1 MKKMVTCLILL
12 YAVSTG
18 VPILPAD
25 AAPSLPDR
33 LLIPSG
39 PDAECLKLDGNL
51 EKLSWNAEGDCV
63 WEAPAGD
70 RVLFSFPLPRGAKF
84 SDYGLGK
91 FDLKIEGGSADV
103 MVLIEEPGQKRR
115 VYRPVDITAPRDG
128 WYTIHLDLRR
138 PEMHVADAIPSA
150 QWESYYPADS
160 PRITFNFWSVKS
172 GYSDES
178 PTRQIMIRNVRL
190 TRRYLDVRWNGCDYT
205 SEIQPT
211 GELVFTYPI
220 VVANIDTKA
229 RQISARLE
237 HWKGRLCSGTISPT
251 STAIAP
257 GDSALFTATLRL
269 PAYCAQTLPALYCE
283 WFLPVFSVD
292 DVPDS
297 DEGILRSSDRIDLP
311 LIIMPKQIQNPVI
324 LFGPDDIPDILKRY
338 QTTDW
343 GKREGDGYIQQAEK
357 MLKSDLKIPDG
368 PGWTAAYY
376 YCVEH
381 RTPLV
386 YEGPGKHRCP
396 IGGEYRTTDFMGVD
410 LDRDYRTNQHE
421 AMFAGTK
428 NLALAWLLTQDKRFG
443 EGALTIL
450 RQYRQSY
457 FTWPWLNLDAS
468 PETIDKGRVQFAKYM
483 EAIGMLNLIE
493 AYDILKGTGAVSPGE
508 ARDLEQNFLIPASV
522 EMTDYR
528 MNMQHRQQT
537 ITAHALATGLC
548 CGHAPLVA
556 FATAGDKS
564 YLRLR
569 RYLSTGDG
577 IPTEHGYGN
586 DMPRQFLMTGMLY
599 RSGIDTYDS
608 MLQRLLW
615 GSLWWSV
622 PFNPKT
628 YGDAWLDASKHY
640 PDPLYRQLA
649 TRNLINGEAPP
660 LNGAQVNF
668 GSPPSVNFPNSGLS
682 ILRRPWENGALEAE
696 FKWGM
701 PDNRGSFSVLSLG
714 LFFGGYNCQSYP
726 GQFNWGSTDLHQMWQ
741 IQSASHSTIVVDRTN
756 QSGMKDYFKD
766 HYMPHASE
774 QITFEDSPVAASTLT
789 RNDRIYPG
797 VRIWRAVCV
806 LDGAFLTIDLL
817 RSDKEHTYD
826 YWFHGVPDKSNGLT
840 GIHLDMKP
848 RPEPLGKTDGYEMVQ
863 NLSSGITV
871 NDLGCD
877 WLLSG
882 KGTKDELQLAMRVLN
897 TSPLEA
903 VHGFEYS
910 SRYRGPEKEFLLLS
924 RQARDADFVVL
935 YEPNRGESKISRYEL
950 FDVVDENGTKVVDVL
965 GVRVNVSE
973 KSYEVILNPDQA
985 IVKTVKGVTRKAL
998 SIEVQQ

>member
-1 MKKMVTCLILL
+1 MKNVVTCLILL
-12 YAVSTG
+12 CAVSTG

-25 AAPSLPDR
+25 AAPSLPDK

-51 EKLSWNAEGDCV
+51 EKLSWNAEGDLV

-91 FDLKIEGGSADV
+91 FDLNIEGGSADV
-103 MVLIEEPGQKRR
+103 MVFIEQPGQKRR
-115 VYRPVDITAPRDG
+115 IYRPVDITAPRDG
-128 WYTIHLDLRR
+128 WYTIHLDLRQ
-138 PEMHVADAIPSA
+138 PEMNVADAIPSA
-150 QWESYYPADS
+150 QWESYYKTER
-160 PRITFNFWSVKS
+160 PRVTFNFWSVKS

-190 TRRYLDVRWNGCDYT
+190 TKRYLDVRWNGCNYT
-205 SEIQPT
+205 SQIQPT

-220 VVANIDTKA
+220 VVANTDTKA
-229 RQISARLE
+229 HQISARLE
-237 HWKGRLCSGTISPT
+237 HWKGRLCSGTISPS

-257 GDSALFTATLRL
+257 GDSASFIATLCLSADR
-269 PAYCAQTLPALYCE
+269 AQTSPALYCE
-283 WFLPVFSVD
+283 WFLPVFSVEG
-292 DVPDS
+292 VPDT

-343 GKREGDGYIQQAEK
+343 GKREGDGYITQAEK
-357 MLKSDLKIPDG
+357 MLRGDLKIPDG

-381 RTPLV
+381 RTSLV

-396 IGGEYRTTDFMGVD
+396 IGGEYRKTDFMGID

-421 AMFAGTK
+421 AFFAGTK
-428 NLALAWLLTQDKRFG
+428 NLALAYLLTQDKRFS
-443 EGALTIL
+443 EGALIIL
-450 RQYRQSY
+450 RQYRDNY

-468 PETIDKGRVQFAKYM
+468 SETIDKGRVQFAKYM

-493 AYDILKGTGAVSPGE
+493 AYDILKGTGGVSPREG
-508 ARDLEQNFLIPASV
+508 RDLEQNFLIPASV

-528 MNMQHRQQT
+528 MNMQHRQQA
-537 ITAHALATGLC
+537 ITANALATGLC
-548 CGHAPLVA
+548 CSHAPLVA

-564 YLRLR
+564 YMRLR

-577 IPTEHGYGN
+577 IPNEHGYGN

-599 RSGIDTYDS
+599 RVGIDTYDY

-615 GSLWWSV
+615 GALWWSV

-649 TRNLINGEAPP
+649 SRNLINGEAPP
-660 LNGAQVNF
+660 LNGAHVNF

-696 FKWGM
+696 FKWGI

-741 IQSASHSTIVVDRTN
+741 IQSASHATIVVDRTN

-766 HYMPHASE
+766 HYMPHASK

-797 VRIWRAVCV
+797 VRIWRGVCV

-817 RSDKEHTYD
+817 RSDAEHTYD
-826 YWFHGVPDKSNGLT
+826 YWFHGVPDKSNGRA

-848 RPEPLGKTDGYEMVQ
+848 RPEPLGITDGYEMVQ
-863 NLSSGITV
+863 NLSSGVTV
-871 NDLGCD
+871 NDFGCD

-882 KGTKDELQLAMRVLN
+882 KDTKNELHLVMRVLN

-910 SRYRGPEKEFLLLS
+910 SQYRGPEKEFLLLS

-935 YEPNRGESKISRYEL
+935 YEPNRGESKISRYER
-950 FDVVDENGTKVVDVL
+950 FDVVDENGTKVRDAL
-965 GVRVNVSE
+965 GVRVNVSG
-973 KSYEVILNPDQA
+973 KPYEVILNPDQA
-985 IVKTVKGVTRKAL
+985 IVKTARGMTRKAL